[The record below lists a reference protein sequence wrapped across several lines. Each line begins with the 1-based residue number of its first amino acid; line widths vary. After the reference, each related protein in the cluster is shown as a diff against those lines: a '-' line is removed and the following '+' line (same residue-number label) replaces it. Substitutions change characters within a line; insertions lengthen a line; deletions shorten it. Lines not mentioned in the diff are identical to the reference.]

1 MILDPYF
8 ASRNV
13 YWSSPLADLD
23 RPAMTSTMFKVVVG
37 ALAVQTSAQEMMLGQ
52 PAHVQVS
59 SMSAMGPDGLM
70 HTSVHKVI
78 TQTSD
83 DGMQKRIAEVECK
96 DGECSKSVSQF
107 FAPSGFLG
115 MPSMPRIP
123 ERFRMM
129 PLPMPSNL
137 HERMPM
143 VMGCMHKMH
152 DHMHHMIV
160 RIHNSMPQMGRS
172 GHFLAPR
179 VIIVEPVPPAA
190 AVMQVSPDFKKAPLE
205 DRFDIFVGLALGLPA
220 ILLVTLILERIYRCC
235 FGKAPAR
242 ERPLQELGAPLAPE
256 EQAELGA
263 GPLNYEPRVQ
273 VQVAPVIAS
282 VEKTPTTPTQA
293 YLFKLYERAAH
304 NNEKKVAQAVLLDV
318 YAKALQRVQ

>member
-1 MILDPYF
+1 
-8 ASRNV
+8 
-13 YWSSPLADLD
+13 
-23 RPAMTSTMFKVVVG
+23 MTSTMFKVVMG

-70 HTSVHKVI
+70 HTEVHKVI

-115 MPSMPRIP
+115 RMPSMPRIP

-137 HERMPM
+137 HQRMPM

-160 RIHNSMPQMGRS
+160 RMHNAMPQMGPSS

-179 VIIVEPVPPAA
+179 VIIISDPPPAA
-190 AVMQVSPDFKKAPLE
+190 AAPLQVSPDFKNSAGLE

-220 ILLVTLILERIYRCC
+220 ILMVTLILERIYRCC
-235 FGKAPAR
+235 FGKASAR

-263 GPLNYEPRVQ
+263 GPGNYEPRAQ
-273 VQVAPVIAS
+273 VQVAPVVAR
-282 VEKTPTTPTQA
+282 VEKTETPTQA

-304 NNEKKVAQAVLLDV
+304 NNEKKVAQAVLMDV

>member
-1 MILDPYF
+1 
-8 ASRNV
+8 
-13 YWSSPLADLD
+13 
-23 RPAMTSTMFKVVVG
+23 MTSTMFKVVVG
-37 ALAVQTSAQEMMLGQ
+37 ALALQTSAQEMMLGQ

-59 SMSAMGPDGLM
+59 SMSAMGPDGQM

-115 MPSMPRIP
+115 MPGMARIS
-123 ERFRMM
+123 ERFRM
-129 PLPMPSNL
+129 PMPSNL
-137 HERMPM
+137 HQRMPM

-160 RIHNSMPQMGRS
+160 RMHNAMPQMGPS

-179 VIIVEPVPPAA
+179 VIIIDDPAPA
-190 AVMQVSPDFKKAPLE
+190 PQPQQVSPDFKNVGLE
-205 DRFDIFVGLALGLPA
+205 DRFDIFVGLAVGLPA
-220 ILLVTLILERIYRCC
+220 IFLVTLILERIYRCV

-282 VEKTPTTPTQA
+282 VEKTETPTQA

-304 NNEKKVAQAVLLDV
+304 KNEKKVAQAVLLDV